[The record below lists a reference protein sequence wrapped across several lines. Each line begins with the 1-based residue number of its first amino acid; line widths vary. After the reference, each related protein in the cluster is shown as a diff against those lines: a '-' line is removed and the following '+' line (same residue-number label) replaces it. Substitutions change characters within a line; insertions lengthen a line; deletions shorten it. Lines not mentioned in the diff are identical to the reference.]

1 MDTQNDTQNVLDI
14 DDLDIEVAPTA
25 GGTNRVDLFLL
36 AVIVLW

>member
-1 MDTQNDTQNVLDI
+1 MDNNVLEI
-14 DDLDIEVAPTA
+14 DNLDIEVAPTA